1 MYICDHIGRKVIV
14 IITKP
19 YLFKV
24 DIRTNLSFHLSQNVD
39 LPTIMVSYDLTK
51 CQIHENVC

>member
-1 MYICDHIGRKVIV
+1 MV

-51 CQIHENVC
+51 CQNHEIVC